1 LKSYLQSSPT
11 KTGAAI
17 FIVLDKM
24 KQKMKNAYT
33 KQIDHMD
40 SSLGEAYFSYF
51 WKLATNFTQ
60 LPCWYLSTHRYIL
73 AYKIS
78 GAFLT
83 YHNIIFTCL
92 AVVAHQLLLSN

>member
-51 WKLATNFTQ
+51 
-60 LPCWYLSTHRYIL
+60 
-73 AYKIS
+73 
-78 GAFLT
+78 
-83 YHNIIFTCL
+83 
-92 AVVAHQLLLSN
+92 